1 MTPPSTLVRQA
12 RINAG
17 LTQAALAAR
26 LGATQAAVARLERPG
41 ANPTVDTL
49 DRVMKATGHRLE
61 LSARPTKAE
70 VDEAQIIERLKLTP
84 AERLRAF
91 EQSYARTRELVN
103 KAQLQR

>member
-1 MTPPSTLVRQA
+1 M
-12 RINAG
+12 
-17 LTQAALAAR
+17 
-26 LGATQAAVARLERPG
+26 EPG
-41 ANPTVDTL
+41 VD
-49 DRVMKATGHRLE
+49 LE

-91 EQSYARTRELVN
+91 EQSYAKTRELAG